1 MDPVSFFVEKYF
13 HPVYKRKVAQYI
25 ADLCFS
31 GAHILDLGSG
41 DGYVSSLIKELKPSV
56 RIVGADIHERSPSL
70 IPRIIYDGHVLPY
83 PDNYFDIVICV
94 DCLHHTEN
102 IAPMLQEMK
111 RVVRKYIIIKDHTAS
126 SFWEKCLLR
135 FSDYSTNFCY
145 KIKCTYNFPSMVA
158 WENLF
163 KYAGLR
169 IVNQPRGLQFGFGI
183 TDRFNPIFKL
193 SLDADRIEEGV
204 QQ

>member
-13 HPVYKRKVAQYI
+13 HPVYKKRVAQYI

-31 GAHILDLGSG
+31 GAHILDLGCD
-41 DGYVSSLIKELKPSV
+41 DGYVACLIKELKPSV
-56 RIVGADIHERSPSL
+56 RIYGVDVQERTPAL
-70 IPRIIYDGHVLPY
+70 IDRAMYDGKTIPY
-83 PDNYFDIVICV
+83 PDGYFDIVICV

-102 IAPMLQEMK
+102 IAPMLLEMK
-111 RVVRKYIIIKDHTAS
+111 RVARRYVIIKDHTAN

-145 KIKCTYNFPSMVA
+145 KIKCTYNFPSMMG

-169 IVNQPRGLQFGFGI
+169 IVKQPRGLQFGFGI

-193 SLDADRIEEGV
+193 SSDPNLFEEGV